1 MFYGIHSL
9 DFENNVLDFDLEI
22 PKLRINATYNLKGN
36 ILLLPLVG
44 NGNVNIVLKD
54 IKTTVSTKISLQ
66 NLPEVTIRNFALFG
80 KCEIVELKNVIIFR
94 K

>member
-1 MFYGIHSL
+1 MVISTINCSL
-9 DFENNVLDFDLEI
+9 DLEKKTLVFDLEI

-36 ILLLPLVG
+36 ILLLPLIG
-44 NGNVNIVLKD
+44 KGDVNIVLKD

-66 NLPEVTIRNFALFG
+66 NLPEVS
-80 KCEIVELKNVIIFR
+80 R